1 MYSISIY
8 LAPVWSQLLFWH
20 SRNTADSDIIF
31 IFTVIHVAEVIYL

>member
-20 SRNTADSDIIF
+20 SRNTANSDIF
-31 IFTVIHVAEVIYL
+31 IFTVIYVAELIHL